1 MLRVCH
7 LFTNFAR
14 KKTDVI
20 MNNIINTYKHH
31 LGMAA
36 IYAGVFLLIV
46 AFICGW
52 TTHNWLLF
60 LCLAL
65 IIGGL
70 ALHVVMVKKKSKY

>member
-1 MLRVCH
+1 M
-7 LFTNFAR
+7 
-14 KKTDVI
+14 
-20 MNNIINTYKHH
+20 
-31 LGMAA
+31 
-36 IYAGVFLLIV
+36 FLLIV